1 MDLSFIDK
9 LITFITLP
17 FTSFLSIEILLIF
30 IILYIFLVYNEK
42 RRNKKVKITLISLII
57 FFFSLLVFYFQEDI
71 ISVLSEIIK
80 TFMRCFYFPNIVF
93 YILTAIISLIILIY
107 TNLKLKLTKLNKIIT
122 YTLTI
127 IHLYLF
133 TNFISLA
140 MTNNISLIDTANIY
154 QHDNMFVIVLFSQI
168 IFILLII
175 YKVIYHFCYIRH
187 EKLKNTNQND
197 IISRK
202 WGNYEEKND

>member
-42 RRNKKVKITLISLII
+42 RRNKKVKMTLISLII
-57 FFFSLLVFYFQEDI
+57 FFFFLLVFYFQEDI

-107 TNLKLKLTKLNKIIT
+107 TNLKSNLTKLNKIIT

-175 YKVIYHFCYIRH
+175 YKVIYHFCYIRR

-197 IISRK
+197 IMSRK
-202 WGNYEEKND
+202 